1 LLKFLDGG
9 DGGLVRGRLV
19 RIATTLPSVV
29 VPGDCWLE
37 GTAGADGAERPARA
51 TLAQP
56 RREQDRE
63 R

>member
-1 LLKFLDGG
+1 
-9 DGGLVRGRLV
+9 
-19 RIATTLPSVV
+19 
-29 VPGDCWLE
+29 LE